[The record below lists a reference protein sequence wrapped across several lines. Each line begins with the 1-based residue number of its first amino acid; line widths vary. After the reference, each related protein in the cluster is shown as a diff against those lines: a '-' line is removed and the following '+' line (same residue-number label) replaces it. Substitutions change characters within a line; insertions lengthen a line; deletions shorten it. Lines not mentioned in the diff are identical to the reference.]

1 MTVQEQMAR
10 LVDSFPTQALFSLRV
25 THSLEIWLSYKSIR
39 FSKQKSSTSHIAHTP
54 GLNSPLNYCFTTT
67 PLLLSSSPLFCSPE
81 TKMELKHFA
90 KRVVVLFVIMQYT
103 TVEAMREH
111 RRFAGISNIQRLHE
125 MLAIDTS
132 DPREDIRTNI
142 LLNMEGF

>member
-1 MTVQEQMAR
+1 
-10 LVDSFPTQALFSLRV
+10 
-25 THSLEIWLSYKSIR
+25 
-39 FSKQKSSTSHIAHTP
+39 
-54 GLNSPLNYCFTTT
+54 
-67 PLLLSSSPLFCSPE
+67 
-81 TKMELKHFA
+81 MELKQITLFT
-90 KRVVVLFVIMQYT
+90 VLFTLLQVAS
-103 TVEAMREH
+103 VEAMREH